1 MRAVASHWLLVFSF
15 GGACLI
21 KRFLVSVLL
30 LAVTASSAQQVDK
43 KRNAE
48 THAEGSRR
56 PLRLSLAIRADQQA
70 YGMADVVPLSTQF
83 TNVGEGTLY
92 LFDDVCWNPGNFL
105 TIHVF
110 TAGGKEVSGKSD
122 FLRDCLPPPPSKN
135 DTTRFLKLDP
145 DSFYGVIEKFSVR
158 ELVPGPGEYDIV
170 VYYEAA
176 LSSDSIRR
184 YGGDKIATL
193 PIWTRDQPLLTSN
206 RLRITVKP

>member
-1 MRAVASHWLLVFSF
+1 LKTRSLVAVLVLAVA
-15 GGACLI
+15 
-21 KRFLVSVLL
+21 VSC
-30 LAVTASSAQQVDK
+30 AQQVDK
-43 KRNAE
+43 KRNGE
-48 THAEGSRR
+48 THAESSLSA
-56 PLRLSLAIRADQQA
+56 LRLSLAIRAEQQA
-70 YGMADVVPLSTQF
+70 YEMSDVVRLSTQL

-92 LFDDVCWNPGNFL
+92 LFGDVCWNPGNFL

-110 TAGGKEVSGKSD
+110 TPEGKEVSGKSD

-184 YGGDKIATL
+184 YGGDKIAAL

-206 RLRITVKP
+206 RLRIMVKP

>member
-1 MRAVASHWLLVFSF
+1 MRAVVSRLSLVVGF
-15 GGACLI
+15 GGACLT

-43 KRNAE
+43 KRNNE
-48 THAEGSRR
+48 THAGGSRHL
-56 PLRLSLAIRADQQA
+56 LRLSLAIRADQHV
-70 YGMADVVPLSTQF
+70 YEMADVVPLSTQF
-83 TNVGEGTLY
+83 TNIGEGILY

-110 TAGGKEVSGKSD
+110 TMGGKDVSGKSD
-122 FLRDCLPPPPSKN
+122 FLRDCLPPPPSQN

-145 DSFYGVIEKFSVR
+145 DSFYGVIETFSVR

-170 VYYEAA
+170 VYFEAA
-176 LSSDSIRR
+176 LSSDWIRK

-206 RLRITVKP
+206 RLRIIVKP